1 VLAAFSPRKELL
13 IFCVKGDGDTMRIC
27 RICKKE
33 VKGKGVMLSGYPV
46 HFHCKEHYLRAETRR
61 DLKEAEQRDE

>member
-1 VLAAFSPRKELL
+1 
-13 IFCVKGDGDTMRIC
+13 MRIC